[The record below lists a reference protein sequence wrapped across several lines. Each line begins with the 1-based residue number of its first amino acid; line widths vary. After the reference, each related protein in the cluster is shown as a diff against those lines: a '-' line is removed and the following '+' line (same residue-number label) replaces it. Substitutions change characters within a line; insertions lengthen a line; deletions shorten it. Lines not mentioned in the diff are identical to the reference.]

1 MLESILGRE
10 LRAVRNERGMS
21 LGEASEA
28 TGVSKPMLGQ
38 IERGQT
44 SPSINTLW
52 KIASGLKA
60 PLSRFLI
67 GIVNDYTVAD
77 IGAEEPITEEDG
89 RMRAYTIFP
98 FDPQKGFE
106 AFAVEFDSGCEHCS
120 HKHGDN
126 IEELVMVCSGELEM
140 IINGET
146 VTLST
151 NKSIRFGAD
160 VSHTYRNATD
170 SMCRIYN
177 IIFYR

>member
-1 MLESILGRE
+1 MLESVVGRE
-10 LRAVRNERGMS
+10 LRAVRTERRMS

-52 KIASGLKA
+52 RIASGLKV

-67 GIVNDYTVAD
+67 GAVNDYTVAD
-77 IGAEEPITEEDG
+77 INTEEPVTEENG

-106 AFAVEFDSGCEHCS
+106 AFAVEFDSGCEHSS

-126 IEELVMVCSGELEM
+126 IEELVMVCSGELEVT
-140 IINGET
+140 INGET
-146 VTLST
+146 VTLSP
-151 NKSIRFGAD
+151 NKSIRFEAN
-160 VSHTYRNATD
+160 VPHTYHNTTD